1 MNLSSKAVLFL
12 ATGFGAGRIP
22 FAPGTFGSLA
32 GLPFCLLLA
41 SVSRPVSAALLAG
54 FILIS
59 VPVASRAARMLG
71 EKDPGAIVIDEMAGI
86 LVTLWGIPFEF
97 LPVCAGFFIF
107 RVLDIAKPFPVGY
120 LDKALSGGTGIV
132 ADDLAAGL
140 IGNLLLRAS
149 IPLFGWGA

>member
-54 FILIS
+54 LILIS

-71 EKDPGAIVIDEMAGI
+71 KKDPGAIVIDEMAGI
-86 LVTLWGIPFEF
+86 SVTLWGIPFQF
-97 LPVCAGFFIF
+97 LPVCAGFLIF

-120 LDKALSGGTGIV
+120 LDKTLSGGTGIV

-140 IGNLLLRAS
+140 IGNLLLRAFLALS
-149 IPLFGWGA
+149 GWGA